1 MAGKQRPSWAAFV
14 TPIGPPDAGY
24 RHDSPHVDPATHR
37 IGSRAPRRHGAA
49 RVLDDQAD
57 GVVVDELITAARSAP
72 LLRARLEQA
81 AGTEP
86 IVDVSGV
93 LDRLDR
99 VADVRGFVPYGE
111 AASFAHGIRVELAAV
126 ETLRAEGFA
135 AAAIEV
141 LEHAITVIEGALGFV
156 DDSDGEVGGVLDDA
170 QELYGAGL
178 HRGRARTRRAGQND
192 SPAGRCAATGRSSWI
207 ARARTPRHS
216 ASPGWP
222 EFGRSWMTRPS
233 VCRWAMMPTTSTVT
247 TPTMTTPTMAG
258 RPRSPSGTCRNSW
271 PRKRGTDKLIDVL
284 AQDLST
290 AYRFHRIATVLAADD
305 RVEEALAWLE
315 RGRNTTFCTWHDDRL
330 DDLAADLHRRA
341 GRFAVETQM
350 VAEGFAASP
359 TVSGYERLRVFA
371 NDAVEWDRRQAEAL
385 EVLRAMPVAALPTP
399 GRRSMAEASGHGVLV
414 RVLIEEGDIDGAW
427 AAAQQGGC
435 PSPIW
440 IEVAEA
446 RGVTHPADAVPVF
459 QRLGANALEGG
470 NRNSYAH
477 GAALI
482 RRAHHFAEPA
492 GLTPESTAW
501 IVDVREKNRRRPAL
515 QDEFNRHHL
524 PKVR

>member
-1 MAGKQRPSWAAFV
+1 LLPRSGHLMQAIGMIHRTSTPQHTASAAGPLADTALREFLMTRPTAW
-14 TPIGPPDAGY
+14 
-24 RHDSPHVDPATHR
+24 
-37 IGSRAPRRHGAA
+37 
-49 RVLDDQAD
+49 L
-57 GVVVDELITAARSAP
+57 VDELITAARSAP

-126 ETLRAEGFA
+126 ETLRAEGFV

-170 QELYGAGL
+170 QELHAQACIEAGPEPVEL
-178 HRGRARTRRAGQND
+178 AERLARWALRSNWEVFLD
-192 SPAGRCAATGRSSWI
+192 SPGTHAETLGESGLARFREIVDDASVGLSVGDDADDFDDDDSDDGQPTAFTIRYLQEQLAAQ
-207 ARARTPRHS
+207 
-216 ASPGWP
+216 
-222 EFGRSWMTRPS
+222 
-233 VCRWAMMPTTSTVT
+233 
-247 TPTMTTPTMAG
+247 
-258 RPRSPSGTCRNSW
+258 
-271 PRKRGTDKLIDVL
+271 RGTDELVDVL
-284 AQDLST
+284 AQDLSS
-290 AYRFHRIATVLAADD
+290 AYRFHRIATVLADD
-305 RVEEALAWLE
+305 NRVEEALAWLE
-315 RGRNTTFCTWHDDRL
+315 RGRNTTFGTWHDDRL
-330 DDLAADLHRRA
+330 DKLAADLHRRA
-341 GRFAVETQM
+341 GRFAVATQM
-350 VAEGFAASP
+350 VAEEFAASP

-371 NDAVEWDRRQAEAL
+371 TDSVEWDRRRAEAL
-385 EVLRAMPVAALPTP
+385 EVLRAMPVAALPAP
-399 GRRSMAEASGHGVLV
+399 GHRSMAEASGHGVLV

-435 PSPIW
+435 PSSIW
-440 IEVAEA
+440 MEVAEA

-459 QRLGANALEGG
+459 QRLGANVLEGG
-470 NRNSYAH
+470 NRAAYAH

-482 RRAHHFAEPA
+482 RRAHRFAEAA

>member
-1 MAGKQRPSWAAFV
+1 MQAIGMIHRTSTPQHTASAAGPLADTALREFLMTRPTAW
-14 TPIGPPDAGY
+14 
-24 RHDSPHVDPATHR
+24 
-37 IGSRAPRRHGAA
+37 
-49 RVLDDQAD
+49 L
-57 GVVVDELITAARSAP
+57 VDELITAARSAP

-170 QELYGAGL
+170 QELHAQACIEAGPEPVEL
-178 HRGRARTRRAGQND
+178 AERLSRWALRSNWEVFLD
-192 SPAGRCAATGRSSWI
+192 SPGTHAETLGESGL
-207 ARARTPRHS
+207 ARFREIVDD
-216 ASPGWP
+216 ASVGL
-222 EFGRSWMTRPS
+222 S
-233 VCRWAMMPTTSTVT
+233 VGDDADDFDDDDSDDDDSDN
-247 TPTMTTPTMAG
+247 G
-258 RPRSPSGTCRNSW
+258 RPTAFTIRYLQEQLAAQ
-271 PRKRGTDKLIDVL
+271 RGTDELIDVL
-284 AQDLST
+284 AQDLSS
-290 AYRFHRIATVLAADD
+290 AYRFHRIATVLADDD

-315 RGRNTTFCTWHDDRL
+315 RGRNTTFGTWHDDRL

-341 GRFAVETQM
+341 GRFAVATQM

-371 NDAVEWDRRQAEAL
+371 TDSVEWDRRRAEAL
-385 EVLRAMPVAALPTP
+385 EVLRAMPVAALPAP
-399 GRRSMAEASGHGVLV
+399 GHRTMAEASGHGVLV

-427 AAAQQGGC
+427 AAARQGGC
-435 PSPIW
+435 PSSIW
-440 IEVAEA
+440 MEVAEA

-459 QRLGANALEGG
+459 QRLGANVLEGG
-470 NRNSYAH
+470 NRAAYAH

-482 RRAHHFAEPA
+482 RRAHRFAEAA